1 MKDILKFFTF
11 AGLFLVPFLTLYVE
25 SDYFFPFI
33 TGKNFWFRILVDV
46 TFVTWFTLALLDA
59 KYRPRASWILIA
71 LGGWL
76 TVIFTSSMLGFN
88 PENSFFS
95 NFERMDGFIS
105 LLHMSMYVLVL
116 GSMLTTRKHWLW
128 FLNTSLLVAFMVSL
142 KGLSQFSDG
151 VGRVDSTLGNAAYMA
166 VYMLFHIFFSFW
178 MFVEAENKM
187 LKTVYGFLA
196 VVFIFLLIETG
207 TRGTALGLG
216 AGIVV
221 MASYI
226 SLFGEKSS
234 IYKKYATWLLVFLVI
249 AVSVFVLGR
258 NTEFVQNNS
267 NLSRIANISLS
278 DLKVRGMIWQI
289 AWKGIKER
297 PVLGYGH
304 GNFSYVFD
312 KYYDPRL
319 YAQEQWFDRTH
330 NVFLDWLI
338 AGGFVGLFSYLAIF
352 IACIYY
358 LVFLPL
364 KSKDD
369 TSFTVLER
377 GVLLGILAGYFTHN
391 LVVFDNIISYTFFAV
406 ILALIH
412 SRVGKESR
420 LFGRIKTDSIVVKQV
435 VFPVSLALLVFVIYK
450 VYVPQ
455 MATAS
460 GIIETFKAQ
469 DPSTKLE
476 IFNKLL
482 GNNSYLG
489 RQEVV
494 EQLVQQAVPIINN
507 KQIPENI
514 RQQYLATVEEQL
526 KSLLAKNPDSARL
539 NLFLGDFYRTTGAY
553 GKAEEQLKITREKSP
568 RKQTIIYVQGFVA
581 LTKNDYATAKQ
592 YFKEAFELDK
602 TNLQARKY
610 YLLTALY
617 TDDKSLVG
625 ELVKADD
632 YVTQEQIDNSLAQ
645 DNNLYRVAGQRGDYD
660 LVIKIMKSRLY
671 TKSDKQTQWRLDKNN
686 WITLAL
692 AYQRS
697 GKNDEAV
704 ATLTEAKEVI
714 KSFSKD
720 ADCYIN
726 NINKG
731 IKNMTAVCKE

>member
-1 MKDILKFFTF
+1 
-11 AGLFLVPFLTLYVE
+11 
-25 SDYFFPFI
+25 
-33 TGKNFWFRILVDV
+33 
-46 TFVTWFTLALLDA
+46 
-59 KYRPRASWILIA
+59 
-71 LGGWL
+71 
-76 TVIFTSSMLGFN
+76 
-88 PENSFFS
+88 
-95 NFERMDGFIS
+95 
-105 LLHMSMYVLVL
+105 MSMYVLVL
-116 GSMLTTRKHWLW
+116 GSMLTTHKHWLW

-151 VGRVDSTLGNAAYMA
+151 VGRIDSTLGNAAYMA
-166 VYMLFHIFFSFW
+166 IYMLFHIFFSFW
-178 MFVEAENKM
+178 MFVRAENKI
-187 LKTVYGFLA
+187 LKTVYGFLSA
-196 VVFIFLLIETG
+196 LFVFVLVETG
-207 TRGTALGLG
+207 TRGTTLGLG

-226 SLFGEKSS
+226 SFFGEKSLA
-234 IYKKYATWLLVFLVI
+234 YKKYATWLLVFLVI
-249 AVSVFVLGR
+249 TVSAFVLGR
-258 NTEFVQNNS
+258 NTDFVQNNS

-278 DLKVRGMIWQI
+278 DLKIRGMIWQV
-289 AWKGIKER
+289 AWEGVKER

-304 GNFSYVFD
+304 GNFGYIFD

-358 LVFLPL
+358 LIFLPL
-364 KSKDD
+364 KNKDD

-391 LVVFDNIISYTFFAV
+391 LVVFDNIISYIFFAI

-412 SRVGKESR
+412 SRVGRESKF
-420 LFGRIKTDSIVVKQV
+420 LGKAKIDSVIVKQV

-460 GIIETFKAQ
+460 GIIETFKTQ
-469 DPSTKLE
+469 NPSTKLE

-482 GNNSYLG
+482 AKDGYLG
-489 RQEVV
+489 RQETV
-494 EQLVQQAVPIINN
+494 EQLVQQAIQIINN
-507 KQIPENI
+507 KQVPENI

-526 KSLLAKNPDSARL
+526 PALISKNPNSARL
-539 NLFLGDFYRTTGAY
+539 NLFLGDFYRSIGAY
-553 GKAEEQLKITREKSP
+553 DKAEEQLKITREKSP
-568 RKQTIIYVQGFVA
+568 RKQTIIYAQGFVELA
-581 LTKNDYATAKQ
+581 RNNYDAAKQ
-592 YFKEAFELDK
+592 YFKEAFEFDK

-610 YLLTALY
+610 YLLAALY
-617 TDDKSLVG
+617 TDDKSLID

-645 DNNLYRVAGQRGDYD
+645 DNNLYRVAGQRGNYD

-671 TKSDKQTQWRLDKNN
+671 TKSDKQTQWQLDKNN

-692 AYQRS
+692 AYHRS
-697 GKNDEAV
+697 GKNDEAT

-714 KSFSKD
+714 KSFAKD
-720 ADCYIN
+720 ADCYISN
-726 NINKG
+726 VNKG
-731 IKNMTAVCKE
+731 IKNMTAVCEE